1 VADLAINT
9 PPNPYTAFQSPDA
22 PSRSNASAQWL
33 AVVTETTARPA
44 DRNPAAN
51 NGDADG
57 PGGVPVTR
65 LLSMSEQQ
73 LLDYIDE
80 KMAEAR
86 SAGTPAD
93 RERALDDALNA
104 AYAWRAQGGTNDGF
118 DRVRAQLVDSG
129 ADKTY
134 VNVVQRRADQVV
146 ASGASDFIR
155 PLNNAGDNFGAPLQE
170 LQRAIDNDPDHAE
183 SNGLWQ
189 RGPGSD
195 YRLRP
200 TIRAAKGGLARH
212 LLADDLL
219 RALVLSCR
227 KGSRQRHVHWR
238 GQHSAWPLSDVAAVE
253 YAGHGGRPA
262 DGPRPTRGCQPGRE
276 GKIRKIRTVANA
288 PRPAPRSGNRRNDE
302 CFFQHRRRVF
312 GQ

>member
-93 RERALDDALNA
+93 RERALDDAVNA
-104 AYAWRAQGGTNDGF
+104 AYAWRAQGGTDDGF

-170 LQRAIDNDPDHAE
+170 LQRAIDNDPDHAPRISQIAWGTME
-183 SNGLWQ
+183 VNGVGFGRDFKLFPGGGRPWDWTETNTHHVPGIQ
-189 RGPGSD
+189 IADVEELLDRGSRVVVLSRGMQ
-195 YRLRP
+195 
-200 TIRAAKGGLARH
+200 
-212 LLADDLL
+212 
-219 RALVLSCR
+219 LVLRTCPEVLDFLRERNIPVFVEETRS
-227 KGSRQRHVHWR
+227 
-238 GQHSAWPLSDVAAVE
+238 AVE
-253 YAGHGGRPA
+253 IYNRLAGHG
-262 DGPRPTRGCQPGRE
+262 E
-276 GKIRKIRTVANA
+276 
-288 PRPAPRSGNRRNDE
+288 
-302 CFFQHRRRVF
+302 RVGGLF
-312 GQ
+312 HSTC